1 MLWVVF
7 LCYNTR
13 SYMALECGIVGLPN
27 VGKSTL
33 FNALTSSENAQ
44 AANYPFCTID
54 PNVGVVEVPDDRLSQ
69 IAAIVKPERVLP
81 TSMSFVDIA
90 GLVKGA
96 SKGEGLGNQF
106 LGHIKSCDAVA
117 HVVRCFENGDIIHVD
132 GSIDP
137 IRDVEV
143 IETEL
148 MLADLSTIE
157 KKMDRNAKLAKSDKK
172 AAAVQEAL
180 QKVRTTLE
188 AGNVVRSLDLSADEI
203 EAVRDCHLITQKP
216 MIFVANLDEASAG
229 TGSENDNPF
238 YQKLKAYAEKQ
249 RAQVIPVCAKVESE
263 LVALEPEERQEFLK
277 DLGIEEAGL
286 KKVIRAAYKTL
297 GLATYFTAGVKEVRA
312 WTIHEGWSAPQAAG
326 VIHSD
331 FERGF
336 ICSETFHFND
346 LIKLGSEA
354 KVKEAGLMRTEG
366 KTYTVK
372 DGDILHFRFNV

>member
-1 MLWVVF
+1 
-7 LCYNTR
+7 
-13 SYMALECGIVGLPN
+13 MALECGIVGLPN

-54 PNVGVVEVPDDRLSQ
+54 PNVGIVEVPDSRLAEIS
-69 IAAIVKPERVLP
+69 AIVKPERILP
-81 TSMSFVDIA
+81 TAMSFVDIA

-117 HVVRCFENGDIIHVD
+117 HVVRCFENDDIIHVD

-148 MLADLSTIE
+148 MLADLTTVE
-157 KKMDRNAKLAKSDKK
+157 KRMERNAKLAKSDKK
-172 AAAVQEAL
+172 AAAVQETLA
-180 QKVRTTLE
+180 KIRTTLE
-188 AGNVVRSLDLSADEI
+188 AGHVVRSLELTADEK
-203 EAVRDCHLITQKP
+203 EAVRDLHLITQKP

-229 TGSENDNPF
+229 TGTENDNPF
-238 YQKLKAYAEKQ
+238 FQKLKTYAEKQ
-249 RAQVIPVCAKVESE
+249 KAQVIPVCAKVESE
-263 LVALEPEERQEFLK
+263 LVALEPAERQEFLK
-277 DLGIEEAGL
+277 DLGIQEPGL
-286 KKVIRAAYKTL
+286 NKVIRAAYKTL

-312 WTIHEGWSAPQAAG
+312 WTIHEGWTAPQAAG

-346 LIKLGSEA
+346 LIKCGSEA

-366 KTYTVK
+366 KTYVVK

>member
-1 MLWVVF
+1 M
-7 LCYNTR
+7 CYKAP
-13 SYMALECGIVGLPN
+13 MALECGIVGLPN

-54 PNVGVVEVPDDRLSQ
+54 PNVGVVEVPDERLSK
-69 IAAIVKPERVLP
+69 ISNIVKPERVIP

-137 IRDVEV
+137 VRDVEV

-148 MLADLSTIE
+148 MLADLSTVE
-157 KKMDRNAKLAKSDKK
+157 KRMERNAKLAKSDKK
-172 AAAVQEAL
+172 AAAVQEVLA
-180 QKVRTTLE
+180 KIKTTLE
-188 AGNVVRSLDLSADEI
+188 AGNVVRSIELSAEDK
-203 EAVRDCHLITQKP
+203 EAVRDLHLITQKP
-216 MIFVANLDEASAG
+216 MIFVANLDESSAG

-263 LVALEPEERQEFLK
+263 LVALDPEERKEFLK

-286 KKVIRAAYKTL
+286 NKVIRAAYKTL
-297 GLATYFTAGVKEVRA
+297 GLSTYFTAGVKEVRA
-312 WTIHEGWSAPQAAG
+312 WTIHDGWTAPQAAG

-336 ICSETFHFND
+336 ICAETFHYND

-366 KTYTVK
+366 KTYVVK

>member
-1 MLWVVF
+1 
-7 LCYNTR
+7 
-13 SYMALECGIVGLPN
+13 MALECGIVGLPN

-44 AANYPFCTID
+44 AANYPFCTIE
-54 PNVGVVEVPDDRLSQ
+54 PNVGVVAVPDHRLADIS
-69 IAAIVKPERVLP
+69 AIVKPERILP

-117 HVVRCFENGDIIHVD
+117 HVVRCFEDGDIIHVD

-148 MLADLSTIE
+148 MLADLATVE
-157 KKMDRNAKLAKSDKK
+157 KKMERNAKLAKSDKK
-172 AAAVQEAL
+172 AAFVQEAL
-180 QKVRTTLE
+180 QKVKTTLD
-188 AGNVVRSLDLSADEI
+188 AGHVVRTLKLNAEEI
-203 EAVRDCHLITQKP
+203 EAIRDCHLITQKP

-229 TGSENDNPF
+229 TGTEEKNPF
-238 YQKLKAYAEKQ
+238 FQKLKAYAEKQ
-249 RAQVIPVCAKVESE
+249 NAQVIPVCAKVESE
-263 LVALEPEERQEFLK
+263 LVALEPAERQEFLK

-286 KKVIRAAYKTL
+286 NKVIRAAYRTL

-336 ICSETFHFND
+336 ICSETYHFND
-346 LIKLGSEA
+346 LMKCGNEA

-366 KTYTVK
+366 KTYIVK